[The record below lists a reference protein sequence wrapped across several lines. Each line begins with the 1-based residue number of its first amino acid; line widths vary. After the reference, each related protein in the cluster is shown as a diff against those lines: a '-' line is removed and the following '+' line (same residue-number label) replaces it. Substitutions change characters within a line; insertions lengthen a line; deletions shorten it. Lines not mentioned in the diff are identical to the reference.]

1 MKHVTAYEQPQLE
14 ELGSLETLTQVDKT
28 HGTPE
33 TEDNITIIWSDDP
46 EA

>member
-1 MKHVTAYEQPQLE
+1 MKHVTTYERPQLE

-28 HGTPE
+28 RGIPE
-33 TEDNITIIWSDDP
+33 TEDSITIIWSDDP